1 MFTHRPEGGQARPVE
16 RRSPRRFDGGHGR
29 AAWRKGPLIR
39 GAAAVVAS
47 AALLAGL
54 LITAGGAP
62 ASGSTNSNLSAAQA
76 QAAQIENEITTT
88 GARMD
93 ALSQQYDGAVVKVQQ
108 LDTEIGQTR
117 QLIAT
122 RQVQVARATAQLRA
136 AAVKTYMDGDSAGL
150 AGDLFDTNESQ
161 AAVTEEYAK
170 IAAVSI
176 DTVIDSLRTAENQ
189 LQASETTLASEQV
202 AAKGQEAT
210 ATAAIQQT
218 QALQVRQDAALSQ
231 VKGQIATDIAIQ
243 KAAAER
249 AAQAAAQAA
258 LARAQQQAA
267 AQAAAQ
273 QAAAQQ
279 AATGGGGGST
289 GGGGGSTGGGGG
301 GAGAP
306 APLPSGGGSF
316 AAQARI
322 AIAAAEREIGVP
334 YSWGGGNDSGPT
346 LGIGSGANTV
356 GFDCS
361 GLVEY
366 AWAQA
371 GVYFPHYSGAQYAET
386 THVPLSDIQPG
397 DLLFYGPDGDTHVAM
412 YIGGGQMIQAPE
424 TGEDVSI
431 APLFLG
437 GPGLPFAGV
446 GQPA

>member
-1 MFTHRPEGGQARPVE
+1 MPMFVHRPEGGRAGAVE
-16 RRSPRRFDGGHGR
+16 RRSPQRSEGGHGR
-29 AAWRKGPLIR
+29 AAWCKGTLVR
-39 GAAAVVAS
+39 GTGAVVAS
-47 AALLAGL
+47 AALAAGL
-54 LITAGGAP
+54 LTAVGGAP

-76 QAAQIENEITTT
+76 RAAQIENEITTT

-108 LDTEIGQTR
+108 LDAEIGQTR
-117 QLIAT
+117 HLITT

-136 AAVKTYMDGDSAGL
+136 AAVKSYMDGNSAGL

-161 AAVTEEYAK
+161 VAVTEEYAK
-170 IAAVSI
+170 IAAGSI
-176 DTVIDSLRTAENQ
+176 NTVIDAVRTAEHQ

-202 AAKGQEAT
+202 AAKDQEAT
-210 ATAAIQQT
+210 AAAAIQQT

-243 KAAAER
+243 KAAAAR

-258 LARAQQQAA
+258 LVRARQQAA

-273 QAAAQQ
+273 QAAASGGQ
-279 AATGGGGGST
+279 AGGGGFT
-289 GGGGGSTGGGGG
+289 
-301 GAGAP
+301 GAGVTP
-306 APLPSGGGSF
+306 PPPLGGGSF

-397 DLLFYGPDGDTHVAM
+397 DLLFYGPNGDTHVAM
-412 YIGGGQMIQAPE
+412 YIGGGQMIEAPE
-424 TGEDVSI
+424 TGENVSI
-431 APLFLG
+431 VPLFLG
-437 GPGLPFAGV
+437 NSYLPFAGV